1 MVSQTFNSMPSPG
14 GKFLG
19 GYRHFVGRFITGYL
33 LLACAVLVALLLID
47 AIVPDARVYG
57 RVRDLLRLLVP

>member
-1 MVSQTFNSMPSPG
+1 MHSPG

-33 LLACAVLVALLLID
+33 LLACAALMALLLID

-57 RVRDLLRLLVP
+57 RVRDLLRLFAP

>member
-1 MVSQTFNSMPSPG
+1 MRSPG

-33 LLACAVLVALLLID
+33 LLACATLVALLVVDL
-47 AIVPDARVYG
+47 VWPGARVYG
-57 RVRDLLRLLVP
+57 RVGDFLRLLTP